1 MTVGGVCSL
10 AAGVIVSFIPITRL
24 IHTMANDNILK
35 ISLANKIFGKGG
47 SPRIAVIFSSFI
59 QLPLLFI
66 NYTYIETVFYLMI
79 FCGILNNIISS
90 ITYYYL
96 IFNDK
101 KNVTGTEIIQS
112 HELTYRKFS
121 EKSDSENKYN
131 SDEET
136 STDDDELDYVFK
148 GQYKTRDFRYGT
160 ISKSHNCIF
169 QECQTSGKHVLE
181 HIYETPLQTEVYLT
195 NSKNDD
201 KIFNCIS
208 KKHLTNE
215 TANLWL
221 VLYIFCTILLT
232 IIITQNNYQTLKKQS
247 IPILVILL
255 IIITFCLFG
264 IIYVF
269 ISIFFSDVNDNLND
283 IINNKRNIKK
293 KEIFQRLLN
302 IFLLQLGIAYFN
314 LNNFLIIFIWLLI
327 GFLYYL
333 TIIKKKL

>member
-35 ISLANKIFGKGG
+35 ISLANKIFGK
-47 SPRIAVIFSSFI
+47 
-59 QLPLLFI
+59 
-66 NYTYIETVFYLMI
+66 
-79 FCGILNNIISS
+79 
-90 ITYYYL
+90 
-96 IFNDK
+96 
-101 KNVTGTEIIQS
+101 GTEIIQS

-221 VLYIFCTILLT
+221 
-232 IIITQNNYQTLKKQS
+232 
-247 IPILVILL
+247 
-255 IIITFCLFG
+255 
-264 IIYVF
+264 
-269 ISIFFSDVNDNLND
+269 
-283 IINNKRNIKK
+283 
-293 KEIFQRLLN
+293 
-302 IFLLQLGIAYFN
+302 
-314 LNNFLIIFIWLLI
+314 
-327 GFLYYL
+327 
-333 TIIKKKL
+333 